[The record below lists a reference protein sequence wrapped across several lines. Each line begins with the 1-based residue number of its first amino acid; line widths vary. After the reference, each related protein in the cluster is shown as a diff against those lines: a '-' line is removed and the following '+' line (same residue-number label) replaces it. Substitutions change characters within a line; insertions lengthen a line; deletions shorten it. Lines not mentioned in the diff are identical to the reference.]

1 MTKKRWVAIGI
12 AVALLVVRGFSFGS
26 TNDSVTDVLSEDGV
40 TEVVVT
46 ERSLDEKI
54 ALLKVDG
61 TIGPSEEG
69 GLFGSE
75 GYNHDIFMSTLKK
88 IEEDETVKGILLE
101 VNSPGGG
108 VYESA
113 EISRALTYL
122 QKDRKLP
129 IYVSM
134 KNMAASGGYYI
145 SAKADKIFATEET
158 MTGSIGVIMSGLN
171 MSGLLDKLGV
181 KDESVKSGDLKDI
194 GSSTRKWT
202 EKDREVLQEMVD
214 TSYNRFVN
222 LISEGRSMS
231 VEDVKKI
238 ADGRI
243 YDGTQALENGLV
255 DEIGFP
261 DQALEGLRKDK
272 KLKEASVVEYE
283 ASSKLLSGYLGKSW
297 LGASAKK
304 MFKNQKVDMDS
315 IVKNSSTTEAPRLM
329 YQYGGE

>member
-1 MTKKRWVAIGI
+1 
-12 AVALLVVRGFSFGS
+12 
-26 TNDSVTDVLSEDGV
+26 
-40 TEVVVT
+40 
-46 ERSLDEKI
+46 
-54 ALLKVDG
+54 
-61 TIGPSEEG
+61 
-69 GLFGSE
+69 
-75 GYNHDIFMSTLKK
+75 
-88 IEEDETVKGILLE
+88 
-101 VNSPGGG
+101 
-108 VYESA
+108 
-113 EISRALTYL
+113 
-122 QKDRKLP
+122 
-129 IYVSM
+129 
-134 KNMAASGGYYI
+134 
-145 SAKADKIFATEET
+145 
-158 MTGSIGVIMSGLN
+158 
-171 MSGLLDKLGV
+171 
-181 KDESVKSGDLKDI
+181 
-194 GSSTRKWT
+194 
-202 EKDREVLQEMVD
+202 
-214 TSYNRFVN
+214 
-222 LISEGRSMS
+222 MS